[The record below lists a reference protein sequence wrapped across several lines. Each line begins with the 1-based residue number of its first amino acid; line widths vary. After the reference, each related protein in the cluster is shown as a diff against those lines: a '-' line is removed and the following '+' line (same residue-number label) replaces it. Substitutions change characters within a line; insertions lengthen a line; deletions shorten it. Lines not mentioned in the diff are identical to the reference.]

1 MKPITKTKV
10 ELARELGRSMAELRI
25 YMRQFAQV
33 KIKDQGINMT
43 FEMIEV
49 MSILWKKDGINQQEI
64 ADKTLKDKSSM
75 TYLIDNLVKRDMVSR
90 VEDDNDRRNKLIYL
104 TPAGLDLEQRLKP
117 WIDEVYET
125 ATVGIDIADLKKGL
139 AILDQMIINIKKEQ
153 I

>member
-10 ELARELGRSMAELRI
+10 ELARELGRSMAELRT
-25 YMRQFAQV
+25 YLRQFAQI

-64 ADKTLKDKSSM
+64 ADRTLKDKSSM

-104 TPAGLDLEQRLKP
+104 TTAGSNLEEQLKP
-117 WIDEVYET
+117 WVDEVYET
-125 ATVGIDIADLKKGL
+125 ATVDMDIADLKKGV
-139 AILDQMIINIKKEQ
+139 AILDQMISNIKKEQ